1 MRARWSPDVQQE
13 LFTPVEAA
21 APAVSTGVLHK
32 EWKIQS
38 PKNTPCINNTLAS
51 TPPHVR
57 KHKVDTWA
65 VTSSPV
71 CCGACWQ
78 QDGGPS
84 VRGLGAW
91 GRVGQNW
98 ETHAYDITAH
108 LPDVVTPGV
117 SPGMT
122 RPWSGSGCCRANWPA
137 VFIPQHSCTRTDTLQ
152 PILPGI
158 MKRLDWLQFTF
169 CKLTVGVPSTGIIL
183 VIFQRPPH
191 SCILLSAMQILF
203 FPAWSCLYL
212 YLCLSY
218 RCIVHLP
225 AARCV
230 STAELLHLFQH
241 PLSFLFHSKI
251 TFFSLYLCFKW
262 RLVFP
267 DTNTHCSFSPF
278 GIFAS
283 VFPCVFLHISWRLKQ
298 TRYGRNVAAQPEN
311 VSQLKPDQKNTGQ
324 KREEEQLFQEDIQQI
339 FGIPAQKQANPF
351 KTGWLSGCTIDGTV
365 NQCQG
370 CTAGE
375 LCLWH

>member
-1 MRARWSPDVQQE
+1 M
-13 LFTPVEAA
+13 EAA

-84 VRGLGAW
+84 VREEGG
-91 GRVGQNW
+91 GVVGQNW

-158 MKRLDWLQFTF
+158 RKRLDWLQFTF
-169 CKLTVGVPSTGIIL
+169 CTLTVGVQSTGIIL

-212 YLCLSY
+212 CLSY

-230 STAELLHLFQH
+230 STAELLHLFNIH
-241 PLSFLFHSKI
+241 CPFYFHSKI
-251 TFFSLYLCFKW
+251 TFFSHLFFLSGG
-262 RLVFP
+262 
-267 DTNTHCSFSPF
+267 SFSQ
-278 GIFAS
+278 IQIQIVLS
-283 VFPCVFLHISWRLKQ
+283 VHLGLLLLCSHAYFCTYLGGSNRPDMDETQQRSQKMCRSSNQ
-298 TRYGRNVAAQPEN
+298 TRKTRVKNGKRDNFFRKILSKSLGYQHRN
-311 VSQLKPDQKNTGQ
+311 K
-324 KREEEQLFQEDIQQI
+324 
-339 FGIPAQKQANPF
+339 
-351 KTGWLSGCTIDGTV
+351 
-365 NQCQG
+365 
-370 CTAGE
+370 
-375 LCLWH
+375 